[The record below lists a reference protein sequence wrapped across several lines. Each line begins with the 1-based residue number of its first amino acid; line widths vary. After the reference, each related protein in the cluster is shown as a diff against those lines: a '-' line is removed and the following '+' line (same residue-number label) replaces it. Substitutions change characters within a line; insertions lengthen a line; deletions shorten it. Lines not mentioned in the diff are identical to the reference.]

1 LSIISADYALDTPE
15 RAGSSSRCFLCLIQC
30 IIVTFH
36 LRLRTSGGLSRAAA
50 AVAEAATK
58 PSPLLA
64 VAEPVTVLVV
74 RQSVERI

>member
-1 LSIISADYALDTPE
+1 MQS
-15 RAGSSSRCFLCLIQC
+15 GSIQC

-58 PSPLLA
+58 PGLLLA

-74 RQSVERI
+74 RQWVERN